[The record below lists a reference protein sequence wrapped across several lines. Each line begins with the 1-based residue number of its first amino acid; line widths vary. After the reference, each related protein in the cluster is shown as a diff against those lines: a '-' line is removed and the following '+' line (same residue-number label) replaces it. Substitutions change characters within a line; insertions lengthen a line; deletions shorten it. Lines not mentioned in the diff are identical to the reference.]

1 MDPLEDQPLPLPN
14 YSQVNAVL
22 EELSAPL
29 SAAECHGVLCG
40 MLCSP
45 HPVSEEEWLLEVL
58 EGTDTENARTARC
71 RLVLQDTRNETIRRL
86 NSNDFEFAPLLPADD
101 ETLAT
106 RSEALGSWCRG
117 FLAGLG
123 LGGVR
128 DLSLLPSDTQ
138 EIIGD
143 LSEMA
148 RIDTDPEVN
157 ESSETAFAELLE
169 YVRVGV
175 MLVNEEL
182 RPSSNTTS
190 TTH

>member
-1 MDPLEDQPLPLPN
+1 MDPSEDQLSRLPD
-14 YSQVNAVL
+14 YSLVNVALEEVNA
-22 EELSAPL
+22 AL

-40 MLCSP
+40 ALCSP
-45 HPVSEEEWLLEVL
+45 HCLSEEEWLLEVL
-58 EGTDTENARTARC
+58 DGTCAENARMARC
-71 RLVLQDTRNETIRRL
+71 RQVLQDTRNETIRRL
-86 NSNDFEFAPLLPADD
+86 NSNDFQFAPLLPEDD
-101 ETLAT
+101 ETLST

-128 DLSLLPSDTQ
+128 DLTQLPSDAQ

-148 RIDTDPEVN
+148 RIDSAPEVN

-169 YVRVGV
+169 YIRVGV
-175 MLVNEEL
+175 MLINEEL
-182 RPSSNTTS
+182 RPNSATTS